1 MVQGAAHARPSQKAA
16 APGHGRAGSQG
27 RVGEEQA
34 TQRWQPARCGADS
47 ARAGTALVL
56 CRQAMADLR
65 AQRARTRRWLRAR
78 FWQAGRSPAG
88 GAGGT
93 ATPQEDMPQ
102 RGCARRHSVAVHMRT
117 AVPRWWAALWAAMKT
132 ALVRWARA
140 VALGAAGRARLGW
153 YGAGAPRSHQ
163 ASVDGWADDGATGVV
178 GAVGAA
184 CAVSASALC
193 SAAGAAA
200 GAGAGSCTGAV

>member
-1 MVQGAAHARPSQKAA
+1 MRGPHKKQLPRTRPGRVTRAEGMAGHVAA
-16 APGHGRAGSQG
+16 AACALRRSSCTDRDRPGPVPAGHGGGRAHG
-27 RVGEEQA
+27 
-34 TQRWQPARCGADS
+34 
-47 ARAGTALVL
+47 
-56 CRQAMADLR
+56 
-65 AQRARTRRWLRAR
+65 ARTRRWLRAR
-78 FWQAGRSPAG
+78 FWQARRSPAG